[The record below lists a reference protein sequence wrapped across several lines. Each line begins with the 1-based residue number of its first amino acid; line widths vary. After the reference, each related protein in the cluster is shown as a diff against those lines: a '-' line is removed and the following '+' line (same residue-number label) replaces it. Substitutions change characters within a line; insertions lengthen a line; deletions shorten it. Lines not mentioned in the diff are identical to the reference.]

1 MVVIEEEFDFDC
13 DNAHQ
18 DAVAENIVALVKM
31 LDKISDNRLKE
42 EIKST
47 VMEMCNDSFL
57 FGLTFQEQTENTI
70 Q

>member
-1 MVVIEEEFDFDC
+1 MVVIEEDFDFEC
-13 DNAHQ
+13 NNEHQ

>member
-1 MVVIEEEFDFDC
+1 MVVIEEEFEFGG

-18 DAVAENIVALVKM
+18 DAVAENIVVLVKM